1 MFKISLT
8 ELEQVR
14 KNPVAFRKKKE
25 TSKGIFASKSIFQTL
40 KWAIFK
46 YHKDDNPISAM
57 NYLEDRLDKFKD
69 RNKCN
74 KAIEDLQW
82 YIEEYQKLGWATAL
96 QKHSITIP
104 LSTKQADSLKVSG
117 EINRID
123 FHPNGAYAA
132 WLFIKGNGENWKHE
146 LRMPVIQNAVGVEL
160 GAEPEM
166 VHVGVYCFEDHVKF
180 LHNFSN
186 SDIWRAHSELE
197 ELFKR
202 MGF

>member
-8 ELEQVR
+8 ELEDVR
-14 KNPVAFRKKKE
+14 KDPSAFKKKKE
-25 TSKGIFASKSIFQTL
+25 TGKGFFPNKSLFQTL
-40 KWAIFK
+40 KRSIYE
-46 YHKDDNPISAM
+46 YHKENNASVAM
-57 NYLEDRLDKFKD
+57 NYLEDRLEQFKN
-69 RNKCN
+69 RSKCK

-82 YIEEYQKLGWATAL
+82 YISEYQKLNWATAL
-96 QKHSITIP
+96 RKHNITIP

-132 WLFIKGNGENWKHE
+132 WLFIKGNGENWRNE

-160 GAEPEM
+160 GAEPAM
-166 VHVGVYCFEDHVKF
+166 VHVGVYCFEDHVTY

-186 SDIWRAHSELE
+186 SDIRRAHSELE